1 MPVVVNPETGLAEN
15 LPDDQAGQALKSGTH
30 HIPLN
35 DPDGNPVTAPLGDAA
50 NLLKR
55 GYSQPNPEQLQ
66 SLMTVAEKSTPAQQA
81 LTAVE
86 GAASAMTFGL
96 STGLERVA
104 GGVIG
109 DLLGKQYGT
118 TPQDILARAEVNPGV
133 HAIGEM
139 GGLGLGMFYG
149 AGEAGLIGKGVGT
162 AAKAMTAAGD
172 LAAGAVGLGNASGV
186 LGMGARGLVKG
197 LVENSM
203 MAAGDEVSHLMAS
216 DPAQSLETAASHL
229 GGAALLGG
237 EIGGGLGV
245 LGGGVGKLWKVASES
260 KVSQMLHDF
269 RGRMKQHIDNPNPVE
284 AVQEQLTDFYKNI
297 KSAADD
303 VYGATGLKS
312 QEINKLVPQEMTEAV
327 GKKAQ
332 DVWDRVATVQK
343 EMATD
348 PDVFPVRLQN
358 QFAKDARMFQETL
371 TKPGVTPAE
380 TFGAIQRLK
389 QVAQDWSQG
398 YVKPIDEAFGFV
410 QKMREIGPSLRADL
424 EDAAVWGK
432 AAERQKAINGA
443 FSKFRQPLKDFE
455 KRFTVEVNGVRQI
468 NPAAVNT
475 YMNQLGSA
483 NAEIKKEM
491 LGNFMKAA
499 DDYSQVIHESH
510 VNLGIESP
518 IQSGARNAIDDTL
531 GTLSAGAKL
540 ADTMVKKALA
550 KASGQTMGAGAGA
563 VLGTL
568 AGGPIGGT
576 VGGAAGAHI
585 LGPMI
590 ESILPGIVK
599 PLLDRAVNAQG
610 FQSAIDFGM
619 ALRKGEALLSNG
631 ARAVFK
637 EDKHVLPEA
646 MRVSEAKLKRLSDR
660 VDHLQKDPTALLEI
674 GDHTGHYL
682 PDHQTAMGMTAAR
695 ALTYLQTLKPNRD
708 VAAPLDGKTKP
719 NSVQEGTYKRALTL
733 VQQPM
738 TAIQHLKDGR
748 LTSGDMKTLSS
759 VYPGWL
765 SRMQSKVMAEMI
777 ESKSKG
783 KLIPYKTR
791 MGLSVFLGT
800 PLDSTMTPQAM
811 QLMRPPAPP
820 QMPPPGG
827 AKKNQ
832 SGLNKMGKANK
843 LYLTPNQQAESRR
856 MAN

>member
-15 LPDDQAGQALKSGTH
+15 LPDDQADQALKTGTH

-35 DPDGNPVTAPLGDAA
+35 DPEGNPVTAPLGDAA
-50 NLLKR
+50 SLLKQ
-55 GYSQPNPEQLQ
+55 GYTQPNPAQLQ
-66 SLMTVAEKSTPAQQA
+66 NLMTVAEKSTPAQQA
-81 LTAVE
+81 LTGLE

-96 STGLERVA
+96 STGAERVV

-109 DLLGKQYGT
+109 DLLGKKYGT
-118 TPQDILARAEVNPGV
+118 TPEDILAREEVNPGV
-133 HAIGEM
+133 HALGEM
-139 GGLGLGMFYG
+139 GGLGIGMLYG
-149 AGEAGLIGKGVGT
+149 AGEAAALGKAGEV
-162 AAKAMTAAGD
+162 AAG
-172 LAAGAVGLGNASGV
+172 LAGLGEASGII
-186 LGMGARGLVKG
+186 GAGARGLVKG
-197 LVENSM
+197 LVENSL
-203 MAAGDEVSHLMAS
+203 MAAGDEVSHFMAS
-216 DPAQSLETAASHL
+216 DPHQSLETAASHL

-269 RGRMKQHIDNPNPVE
+269 RGRMKQHIENPNPVE
-284 AVQEQLTDFYKNI
+284 NVHGQLSDLYNNI
-297 KSAADD
+297 TSAADD

-332 DVWDRVATVQK
+332 GVWDRIAKVQE
-343 EMATD
+343 EMAGD

-358 QFAKDARMFQETL
+358 QFAKDARMLQETL

-398 YVKPIDEAFGFV
+398 YVKPIDEAYGFV
-410 QKMREIGPSLRADL
+410 QKMREIGPALRADL
-424 EDAAVWGK
+424 EDTGAWGK

-443 FSKFRQPLKDFE
+443 YSKFRQPLKDFE

-475 YMNQLGSA
+475 YVNQLGSA
-483 NAEIKKEM
+483 NAEIKKEV

-499 DDYSQVIHESH
+499 DDYAQVIHESH

-518 IQSGARNAIDDTL
+518 IQTTARNALDDTL
-531 GTLSAGAKL
+531 QKLSPGAKL
-540 ADTMVKKALA
+540 ADTLVKKAMA
-550 KASGQTMGAGAGA
+550 KASGQAIGGTAGAIAGG
-563 VLGTL
+563 LI
-568 AGGPIGGT
+568 GGPIGGT
-576 VGGAAGAHI
+576 VLGAAGAHI
-585 LGPMI
+585 LGPAI
-590 ESILPGIVK
+590 ESVLPGIVK
-599 PLLDRAVNAQG
+599 PLLEKAVNAQG
-610 FQSAIDFGM
+610 FQSAIDMGM
-619 ALRKGEALLSNG
+619 AIRKGEELLSNG

-637 EDKHVLPEA
+637 EDKHVLPES
-646 MRVSEAKLKRLSDR
+646 MRVSESKLKRLSDR

-682 PDHQTAMGMTAAR
+682 PDHQTAMGSTAAR

-708 VAAPLDGKTKP
+708 VTAPLDGKTKA

-738 TAIQHLKDGR
+738 TAVQHLKDGR
-748 LTSGDMKTLSS
+748 LTSQDMKTLSS

-765 SRMQSKVMAEMI
+765 QRMQGKLMSELIDSKA
-777 ESKSKG
+777 KG

-811 QLMRPPAPP
+811 QLMRPQAPP

-827 AKKNQ
+827 SGGGKTNQ
-832 SGLNKMGKANK
+832 SGLNKMGKANS
-843 LYLTPNQQAESRR
+843 LYMTPNQQAEARR
-856 MAN
+856 MAK